1 MTDTDR
7 LRELEDREQIRK
19 IFIDYAKYLDSG
31 DHAGYAGLFSDDGVL
46 VAQLGEAVGPAAI
59 QEVLDKNLG
68 PQVRGHLPEAIHV
81 MNNQRID
88 IDGDTATTTVVW
100 FYLTSDPDG
109 VPTVL
114 QSGRYSDDLVRDN
127 GGWKIKRHDI
137 SRAMGRSPMDP
148 PPNTRLDALAAR
160 VQAME
165 DKDAIWM
172 LFMEYKRHLD
182 ARDFKAYASL
192 FTDDAVWIGNLGKA
206 VGPAEIEAL
215 LVRTL
220 EVYPSDRERTYHLV
234 MNPVVQVDGD
244 TAKAKSNWGFITRN
258 ENDRPVFEMLGRYS
272 DQLVRTAEGW
282 RFSRRVAYSDI
293 PYISLDGII

>member
-7 LRELEDREQIRK
+7 LQELEDREQIRQ
-19 IFIDYAKYLDSG
+19 IVVDYAKYLDSG
-31 DHAGYAGLFSDDGVL
+31 DHAAYASLFADDGVL
-46 VAQLGEAVGPAAI
+46 VAQLGRAVGPAAI
-59 QEVLDKNLG
+59 EEVLDKNLG

-81 MNNQRID
+81 VNNQRID
-88 IDGDTATTTVVW
+88 IDGDHATTVVVW
-100 FYLTSDPDG
+100 FYLTTDTDG

-114 QSGRYSDDLVRDN
+114 QSGRYRDDLVRDS
-127 GGWKIKRHDI
+127 GAWKIKRHDI
-137 SRAMGRSPMDP
+137 SRVMGRSPMDDP
-148 PPNTRLDALAAR
+148 PQTRVDALAAR

-220 EVYPSDRERTYHLV
+220 EVYPSDLERTYHLV
-234 MNPVVQVDGD
+234 MNPVINVDGD
-244 TAKAKSNWGFITRN
+244 TAKSKSNWGFITRGEKDN
-258 ENDRPVFEMLGRYS
+258 PVFQMLGRYS
-272 DQLVRTAEGW
+272 DELVRTPDGW
-282 RFSRRVAYSDI
+282 KFSRRVAYSDI
-293 PYISLDGII
+293 PYISLEGII

>member
-7 LRELEDREQIRK
+7 VQQLEDREQIRQ
-19 IFIDYAKYLDSG
+19 IFVDYAKYLDSG
-31 DHAGYAGLFSDDGVL
+31 DHAGYASLFADDGMM

-68 PQVRGHLPEAIHV
+68 PHVRSHLPEAIHV

-88 IDGDTATTTVVW
+88 IDGDTATTVVVW

-114 QSGRYSDDLVRDN
+114 QSGRYRDDLVRDN
-127 GGWKIKRHDI
+127 GAWKIKRHDI

-148 PPNTRLDALAAR
+148 PPQTRLDSLAAR
-160 VQAME
+160 VQELE

-192 FTDDAVWIGNLGKA
+192 FTDDAVWAGNLGKA

-220 EVYPSDRERTYHLV
+220 ETYASDLERTYHLV
-234 MNPVVQVDGD
+234 MNPVVHVDGD
-244 TAKAKSNWGFITRN
+244 TARSKSNWGFVTRS
-258 ENDRPVFEMLGRYS
+258 ETDRPVFEMLGRYS
-272 DQLVRTAEGW
+272 DELRRTPDGW
-282 RFSRRVAYSDI
+282 KFSRRVAYSDI
-293 PYISLDGII
+293 PYISLEGII